1 MTLSCSKK
9 IIFDL
14 QSEKRPKMK
23 PVMGDIGQTIGDFI
37 HCMKRPDGQSQFSR
51 LLRDVNR
58 RADAKLHNHIFS
70 ITGPAEPQSQALLL
84 ILSYK
89 QREQHGRV
97 VRAMDWQLRGSEFES
112 HPYHNLDLFL
122 FPGSNS

>member
-1 MTLSCSKK
+1 MLKEDNFRSAVREEAKDETSDGRYRTD
-9 IIFDL
+9 IIW
-14 QSEKRPKMK
+14 
-23 PVMGDIGQTIGDFI
+23 DFI

-51 LLRDVNR
+51 LLRDLNR

-89 QREQHGRV
+89 QRKQHGRV
-97 VRAMDWQLRGSEFES
+97 VRAMDLQLRGSEFES